1 MAAARAAYGIV
12 PPSPPL
18 PTAWN
23 LRFHP
28 DAGSQTSTRMSE
40 SGVGVSLIATRQ
52 NAGRFLYAA
61 AAFGLFAFGGT
72 NALAC
77 TDSADRTVPFATG
90 VCARASHDAGAA
102 ARTRNSPSD
111 PASATTATKAITD
124 PIRISQLRKSLP
136 RNTART
142 AGRSSPRRTLS

>member
-1 MAAARAAYGIV
+1 MAAASAAYGIV

-40 SGVGVSLIATRQ
+40 SDVGVSLIATRQ
-52 NAGRFLYAA
+52 NVGRFLYAA

-72 NALAC
+72 NAPAC

-90 VCARASHDAGAA
+90 VCARAPQG
-102 ARTRNSPSD
+102 R
-111 PASATTATKAITD
+111 SAPVRTATETRQPPTGD
-124 PIRISQLRKSLP
+124 RRGRVSRRRTP
-136 RNTART
+136 RRA
-142 AGRSSPRRTLS
+142 AGRAPRRGARRRGG